1 VLEETPCSQFQ
12 SSLYFLADIS
22 DGFAD
27 AYRCCIAEVFIGD
40 AGMPPS
46 STAPARHLCDNDSG
60 LFVHTAFFF
69 FSDVLCVTFEMLP

>member
-12 SSLYFLADIS
+12 SSCDVS

-27 AYRCCIAEVFIGD
+27 AYRCRIAEVFIGD

-46 STAPARHLCDNDSG
+46 NTAPARDLCDNDSG
-60 LFVHTAFFF
+60 LFVHTFFF
-69 FSDVLCVTFEMLP
+69 LF